1 MTQKKPTKEEIMHFL
16 SELEKF
22 AKTAESTLVSIQS
35 NPTENRHLFSVFYE
49 EMFAIRGTAD
59 QLQLEELSLIAG
71 LGEEIAA
78 KAGGTSTSRAHLRKC
93 VSSLWDAVTT
103 TRYLLEHYGEKTL
116 EEQEILIH
124 RLKDALRVLG
134 GPEAKVT
141 PDEIEELLKKRS

>member
-1 MTQKKPTKEEIMHFL
+1 MKKRRPTRAEIKDFL
-16 SELEKF
+16 AELEIF
-22 AKTAESTLVSIQS
+22 AKTAENTLTAIQS
-35 NPTENRHLFSVFYE
+35 DPTANRHLFSVFYE

-59 QLQLEELSLIAG
+59 QLQLDDVSLIAG

-78 KAGGTSTSRAHLRKC
+78 KAGGDATSRAQLRKC
-93 VSSLWDAVTT
+93 VASLWDAVTT
-103 TRYLLEHYGEKTL
+103 TKFLLAHYGEKTL

-141 PDEIEELLKKRS
+141 QEQLEDLLKNRI